1 MRAHRIERFGGPDV
15 LQARQ
20 MPVPAPKDGEV
31 LIRVAYCGVCRH
43 DLLTRQGAFP
53 KVGLPVT
60 LGHQVSGEV
69 MQAGDN
75 VSMPVG
81 TRVLTMI
88 YSGCGECAQCQA
100 GNDAR
105 CLTQRPLFLG
115 EDCDGGYADYVCVSE
130 RTVVLLP
137 DTVDLA
143 QAAILT
149 CTLGTAYH
157 ALTARGR
164 VTAGQRVVITGA
176 SGGVGL
182 HAVQVAHLLGAHV
195 TGVVSSEDKRDV
207 VVAAGAD
214 DVIVAPD
221 RSFAR
226 AFKAGHRRGAD
237 VVIDVVGAPTLV
249 ESIHAVAEGGTV
261 VVVGN
266 VEGQSVTLFPA
277 HVILKEITLVGT
289 KSCSSEEMRSVLRE
303 VENGTLR
310 PEVTEVVP
318 MTEVAAVHAG
328 MESGWSLGRVVLSN
342 EVG

>member
-1 MRAHRIERFGGPDV
+1 MQVP
-15 LQARQ
+15 L
-20 MPVPAPKDGEV
+20 PVPGDGEV
-31 LIRVAYCGVCRH
+31 LIRVAYCGICRH

-53 KVGLPVT
+53 KIGLPVT

-69 MQAGDN
+69 VQAGGN

-88 YSGCGECAQCQA
+88 YRGCGQCAQCVA

-105 CLTQRPLFLG
+105 CLAQRPLFLG

-130 RTVVLLP
+130 RTVVPVP
-137 DTVDLA
+137 DAIDLA
-143 QAAILT
+143 HAAILT

-164 VTAGQRVVITGA
+164 VVSGQRVLITGA

-182 HAVQVAHLLGAHV
+182 HAVQVARLLGASV
-195 TGVVSSEDKRDV
+195 TGVVSAAEKRDAV
-207 VVAAGAD
+207 LNAGAD
-214 DVIVAPD
+214 DVFVARD

-226 AFKAGHRRGAD
+226 AFKAVHRGGAD
-237 VVIDVVGAPTLV
+237 VVIDVAGGPTLA
-249 ESIHAVAEGGTV
+249 ESIHAAGEGGTV

-266 VEGQSVTLFPA
+266 VEGKSVTLFPA
-277 HVILKEITLVGT
+277 LVILKELCLVGT
-289 KSCSSEEMRSVLRE
+289 KSCSKEEMKSVLCE
-303 VENGTLR
+303 IAKGTLR

-318 MTEVAAVHAG
+318 MGNAAEVHAG
-328 MESGWSLGRVVLSN
+328 MESGRSLGRVVLSN
-342 EVG
+342 EVA

>member
-1 MRAHRIERFGGPDV
+1 MRAVRIERFGGPDV
-15 LQARQ
+15 LRAKQVS
-20 MPVPAPKDGEV
+20 VPTPKDGEV
-31 LIRVAYCGVCRH
+31 LIRVGYCGVCRH

-53 KVGLPVT
+53 KIRLPVT

-69 MQAGDN
+69 VQAGDS
-75 VSMPVG
+75 VSMPTG

-88 YSGCGECAQCQA
+88 YSGCGQCPQCRA

-105 CLTQRPLFLG
+105 CLSQRPLFLG

-130 RTVVLLP
+130 RTVVPLP

-157 ALTARGR
+157 ALTARGG
-164 VTAGQRVVITGA
+164 VAPGQQVLITGA

-182 HAVQVAHLLGAHV
+182 HAVQVARFLGANV

-207 VVAAGAD
+207 VLTAGAK
-214 DVIVAPD
+214 DVIVSPD

-226 AFKAGHRRGAD
+226 TFKANHRSGAD
-237 VVIDVVGAPTLV
+237 VVIDIVGAPTLT
-249 ESIHAVAEGGTV
+249 ESIHAVREGGTV

-266 VEGQSVTLFPA
+266 VEGQSATLFPA
-277 HVILKEITLVGT
+277 HVILKELSLVGT
-289 KSCSSEEMRSVLRE
+289 KSCSSEEMKSVLRE
-303 VENGTLR
+303 VEKGTLR

-318 MTEVAAVHAG
+318 MTDAAAVHAG
-328 MESGWSLGRVVLSN
+328 MESGRSLGRVVLSN
-342 EVG
+342 EVA